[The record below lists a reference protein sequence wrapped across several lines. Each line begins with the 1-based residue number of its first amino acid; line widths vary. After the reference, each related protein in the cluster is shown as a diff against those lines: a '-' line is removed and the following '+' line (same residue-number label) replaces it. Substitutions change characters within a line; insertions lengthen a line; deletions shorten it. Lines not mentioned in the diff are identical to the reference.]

1 MSDRNPDQVD
11 DTFDWGFTAI
21 TVEELD
27 VIQETNA
34 ALEKSDAESSELQ
47 ERLNKMYNAIQP
59 LLNNLKADPSK
70 EYLWWPNRMEKIEAF
85 SDFLDAVYSGKK

>member
-70 EYLWWPNRMEKIEAF
+70 EYLWWPNRMKKIEAC